1 MRGKNPLNEKESNFS
16 KIFLFVSFPLKSNLL
31 DNLISISNYTEH
43 MFLVPK
49 IIN

>member
-1 MRGKNPLNEKESNFS
+1 MRGESPLNERENNFS

-31 DNLISISNYTEH
+31 DNLISISSYTEH
-43 MFLVPK
+43 MLLVPK